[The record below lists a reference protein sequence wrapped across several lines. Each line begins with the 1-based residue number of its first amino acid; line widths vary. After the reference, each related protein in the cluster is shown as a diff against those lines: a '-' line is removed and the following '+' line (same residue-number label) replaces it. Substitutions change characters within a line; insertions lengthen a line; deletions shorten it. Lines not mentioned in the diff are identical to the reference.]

1 MTPALGP
8 NFWTWSKS
16 DDAPATLT
24 FKAPPFADIFD
35 LLEST
40 AATSNEAGGSKAPG
54 YIRAM
59 VPAWEALFGACLW
72 PKPDGP
78 ALVHLQKTLTLTEI
92 VKASGALITGLHAQI
107 AFIPVGQTKA
117 MDKAKEVAGSV
128 PLPSGEGPST

>member
-1 MTPALGP
+1 MTPVLGP
-8 NFWTWSKS
+8 NFWTWSID

-35 LLEST
+35 LLECTST
-40 AATSNEAGGSKAPG
+40 TSTRAGGPTNPG

-59 VPAWEALFGACLW
+59 IPAWEELFGACLHPA
-72 PKPDGP
+72 PKGP

-92 VKASGALITGLHAQI
+92 VKASGALVTGLHAQI
-107 AFIPVGQTKA
+107 AFIPVGQAKA
-117 MDKAKEVAGSV
+117 YDKAKEAAEGN

>member
-35 LLEST
+35 LLERT
-40 AATSNEAGGSKAPG
+40 AATSTEAGGPTDPG

-59 VPAWEALFGACLW
+59 VPTWEELFGACLHPA
-72 PKPDGP
+72 PKGP

-92 VKASGALITGLHAQI
+92 VKASGALVTGLHAQI

-128 PLPSGEGPST
+128 PLLSGEGPST